1 MQATIILGSLP
12 PPGWTGRTRSEGEAG
27 APNFDALWPTRGSS
41 ECSYRKAFH
50 LNLSPETSTEAL
62 CRQGIFGGP
71 PSSKKYESM
80 VGCQNRLLQHFLL
93 LQKKE
98 DHRRRQTHNITRDV
112 SEDLLLLILLFL
124 FFFSFLSS
132 SYTSSSFLLL
142 ILYFSFFS
150 SSYYFSFFSSFFRK
164 KKEKTE
170 EEEKEKGAKRTA
182 TKITL
187 IRNSINY

>member
-41 ECSYRKAFH
+41 ECSHRKAFH

-132 SYTSSSFLLL
+132 SFLLL

-150 SSYYFSFFSSFFRK
+150 SSYYYTSLSFLLSFAKKRK
-164 KKEKTE
+164 KRRRR
-170 EEEKEKGAKRTA
+170 KGKGKGGKKNR
-182 TKITL
+182 
-187 IRNSINY
+187 Y